1 MYQSSTQT
9 LVNCYK
15 NSDWLV
21 YIVKKASPNYF
32 SSKADKLG
40 VNIKLAVLMYVL
52 KEYVPKVSCGT
63 SVKGRTTVDFIV
75 LNESVIST
83 CK

>member
-1 MYQSSTQT
+1 MYKSSTQT

-32 SSKADKLG
+32 SSDKRG